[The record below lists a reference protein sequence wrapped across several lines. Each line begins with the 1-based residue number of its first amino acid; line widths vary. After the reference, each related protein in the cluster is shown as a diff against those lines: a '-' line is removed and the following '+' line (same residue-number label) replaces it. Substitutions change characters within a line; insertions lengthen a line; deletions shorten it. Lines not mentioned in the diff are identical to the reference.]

1 MQFFYDFFWLY
12 TFFLFILHKIYM
24 FIKLEE
30 NEKVIFDSCCRYDDS
45 ICICSEDDSYSKQD
59 MG

>member
-1 MQFFYDFFWLY
+1 
-12 TFFLFILHKIYM
+12 M